1 MRRARGS
8 TLAECLFT
16 LALCVT
22 VVTTATLLYSHAMSN
37 TLDAAAMLDTSDGD
51 DRLAQ
56 QIDFLVNNA
65 IAAEV
70 KTLGGRTVLKLTMPA
85 ERGERDAEGFYTQ
98 YNSSFLHPRL
108 GPVYLPGERVWI
120 YSGSPTS
127 TIGTAVNAANG
138 ATVPLLARRA
148 DDATPALADIDWLWT
163 YRDGDAQT
171 IRRHPANTTLAFSIS
186 GALVSWSATAVRA
199 DGTTLA
205 SMDSTNANTYR
216 ELKLEGSAL
225 LRQTAPQ

>member
-1 MRRARGS
+1 MRRRGS
-8 TLAECLFT
+8 TLAECIFT

-22 VVTTATLLYSHAMSN
+22 VVTTATLLYSHATSN

-56 QIDFLVNNA
+56 QIDLLINNA
-65 IAAEV
+65 ISAEV
-70 KTLGGRTVLKLTMPA
+70 KTVGGRTVLKLTMPA
-85 ERGERDAEGFYTQ
+85 ERGERDANGFYTQ
-98 YNSSFLHPRL
+98 YSPSFLHPRL

-127 TIGTAVNAANG
+127 TIGTALGTTNTNV
-138 ATVPLLARRA
+138 TVPLLARRA

-163 YRDGDAQT
+163 YSDGEGKT

-186 GALVSWSATAVRA
+186 GSLVGWSATAVRA

-205 SMDSTNANTYR
+205 SMDSANANTYR

-225 LRQTAPQ
+225 LRQASPQ